1 MPRRRVDKVVE
12 HRISLS
18 DFERSKI
25 TEAMTTAQANIA
37 IDGVTATFQAAGS
50 ALAGGGVLLAAG
62 VFMLWKAPTLLV
74 DVVNK
79 VTETTNPIID
89 NIADFLLPSNPIELR
104 REAQRLAAVRG
115 EIASAEANYCNF
127 SSGNYS
133 ETECSAVQQR
143 KDVYFDELAA
153 LRQQVADASIGF
165 AGFTAFGLV
174 GKTLAEFVFMG
185 LGDID
190 PNYGN
195 SAGSPSIFTSDEEKI
210 AYLQLTEEEKAAFWQ
225 NYEFSNDED

>member
-1 MPRRRVDKVVE
+1 MPRRRVDKVIE

-18 DFERSKI
+18 DFERAKI
-25 TEAMTTAQANIA
+25 NEAMTTAQANVA

-79 VTETTNPIID
+79 ITETTNPIID
-89 NIADFLLPSNPIELR
+89 NVADFLLPSNPIELR
-104 REAQRLAAVRG
+104 REAQRLAAERG
-115 EIASAEANYCNF
+115 AIASAEANFCNF

-133 ETECSAVQQR
+133 EAECSNVQIR
-143 KDVYFDELAA
+143 KDTYFLELDA
-153 LRQQVADASIGF
+153 LRKNVEEASIGF

-174 GKTLAEFVFMG
+174 GRTLAEFVFMG

-190 PNYGN
+190 PNYQTTD
-195 SAGSPSIFTSDEEKI
+195 STPIFSSDEEKRAYLLLSPEERI
-210 AYLQLTEEEKAAFWQ
+210 AYWQ
-225 NYEFSNDED
+225 NYEFANEDED